1 MASENFFDYF
11 ENIENF
17 LNEKI
22 DDQLERETSNL
33 STKQDEKN
41 TKNQALQKYDEEN
54 KVELDELKAKRIEL
68 KKKPIK
74 NKEDIENNQA
84 SIDKIIQVSST
95 IKGEIRAIKN
105 EIKKIQKKIKDLE
118 TLKREKPV
126 VGVLK
131 EIKTN
136 DVKREAVKIL
146 KTKFPS
152 KDNDNEIK
160 RNWRDI
166 VSTGLNTYPLDIDNQ
181 DTWNERYDYINE
193 YSMLTFQ
200 KCSYLSVLKNI
211 KYYIE
216 GGMIDNLMSNESKL
230 FETLKGIKTAK
241 GFFQSDIFKHF
252 VLYSFIESVVGSK
265 RSKIDRDI
273 SIYKEL
279 FDRYAMYTQYTF

>member
-22 DDQLERETSNL
+22 DDQLKRETSNL

-54 KVELDELKAKRIEL
+54 KVKLDELKARRSEL
-68 KKKPIK
+68 KKKSIK
-74 NKEDIENNQA
+74 NKEDIKNNQA

-95 IKGEIRAIKN
+95 IKGEIRAIEN